1 MPFYVA
7 GARPAMAAEEMVTH
21 RMRFRGRS
29 ARRIV
34 SFCAAVLL
42 AAALL
47 GGLPADAAR
56 AADRLRVAVQR
67 TGTLAWEMS
76 VIRAEGL
83 DKTADIDLQTVDV
96 ASLDAAIIAL
106 RSGAADIIVTDWL
119 WVSRE
124 RSLGANFV
132 FYPYS
137 SAIGAVVVNPAKG
150 IANVGDLAGRK
161 LAIAGGPL
169 DKSWLLLQAWARR
182 SGLDLKRATDV
193 VYGAPP
199 LLAEKAAQ
207 GEVDAALE
215 YWNFCADLEA
225 RGFTRLVD
233 IADVEK
239 ALGATGP
246 VAAIGYVFD
255 ASFAAARRQAL
266 ERFFTMTRRAKQ
278 LIASSPA
285 TWQIVAKQLPSKTSD
300 TLAVYRKYYALGI
313 PDRDIAEE
321 EADARRLFKVL
332 AEIGGSELVGSA
344 DALDP
349 GTYYKGGS

>member
-1 MPFYVA
+1 MVA
-7 GARPAMAAEEMVTH
+7 H
-21 RMRFRGRS
+21 RMRFRGQL
-29 ARRIV
+29 ARRV
-34 SFCAAVLL
+34 RPFRTAAAGVALLCGLL
-42 AAALL
+42 A
-47 GGLPADAAR
+47 GQAR
-56 AADRLRVAVQR
+56 AADRLRIAVQR

-76 VIRAEGL
+76 VIRAQGL
-83 DKTADIDLQTVDV
+83 DKEADLDLQSVDV
-96 ASLDAAIIAL
+96 ASVDAAIIAL
-106 RSGAADIIVTDWL
+106 RSGAVDIIVTDWL

-137 SAIGAVVVNPAKG
+137 SAIGAVVANPAKG
-150 IANVGDLAGRK
+150 VTNLRDLIGRK
-161 LAIAGGPL
+161 LAVAGGPL

-182 SGLDLKRATDV
+182 TGLDLRRATNV

-215 YWNFCADLEA
+215 YWNYCADLEA
-225 RGFTRLVD
+225 RGFTRVVD
-233 IADVEK
+233 IAEVEK

-255 ASFAAARRQAL
+255 GTFAGANGAALSRFFAAA
-266 ERFFTMTRRAKQ
+266 RRAKQ
-278 LIASSPA
+278 LIATSPEA
-285 TWQIVAKQLPSKTSD
+285 WQIVAKQLPSKSPEA
-300 TLAVYRKYYALGI
+300 LAAYQKYYARGI
-313 PDRDIAEE
+313 PGRTIAEE
-321 EADARRLFKVL
+321 EADARRLFRVL

>member
-1 MPFYVA
+1 MLGFQRHALGWVRAFGAALA
-7 GARPAMAAEEMVTH
+7 GAA
-21 RMRFRGRS
+21 
-29 ARRIV
+29 V
-34 SFCAAVLL
+34 SCVLL
-42 AAALL
+42 ASAA
-47 GGLPADAAR
+47 AS
-56 AADRLRVAVQR
+56 ADRLRIAVQR
-67 TGTLAWEMS
+67 TGTLSWEMN
-76 VIRAEGL
+76 VIRAQGL
-83 DKTADIDLQTVDV
+83 DKAADLDLQSVDV

-137 SAIGAVVVNPAKG
+137 SAIGAVVANPARG
-150 IANVGDLAGRK
+150 ITSLGDLVGRR
-161 LAIAGGPL
+161 LAVAGGPL

-182 SGLDLKRATDV
+182 SGLDLKRAADV

-225 RGFTRLVD
+225 RGFTRLIE
-233 IADVEK
+233 IAEVEK
-239 ALGATGP
+239 ALGAHGP

-255 ASFAAARRQAL
+255 ASFAAAHRDAL
-266 ERFFTMTRRAKQ
+266 RRFFAATRRAKQ
-278 LIASSPA
+278 LIATSPEA
-285 TWQIVAKQLPSKTSD
+285 WQIVAKQLPSKSPKA
-300 TLAVYRKYYALGI
+300 LAAYQKYYARGI
-313 PDRDIAEE
+313 PDRDIADE

-344 DALDP
+344 EALDP
-349 GTYYKGGS
+349 GTYYQSGS

>member
-1 MPFYVA
+1 
-7 GARPAMAAEEMVTH
+7 MVSLMV
-21 RMRFRGRS
+21 RLQGQAPRWVQG
-29 ARRIV
+29 
-34 SFCAAVLL
+34 
-42 AAALL
+42 
-47 GGLPADAAR
+47 
-56 AADRLRVAVQR
+56 LRVAALVIGALFLAALFFAALFLAAPARASERLRIAVQK
-67 TGTLAWEMS
+67 TGTLAWEIG
-76 VIRAEGL
+76 VIRAQGL
-83 DKTADIDLQTVDV
+83 DKEADLDLQIVDV

-137 SAIGAVVVNPAKG
+137 SAIGAVVTNPAKG
-150 IANVGDLAGRK
+150 VTSLRDLIGRK
-161 LAIAGGPL
+161 LAVAGGPL
-169 DKSWLLLQAWARR
+169 DKSWLLLQAWTRR
-182 SGLDLKRATDV
+182 SGLDLRRATNV

-225 RGFTRLVD
+225 RGFTRLIE

-239 ALGATGP
+239 ALGAEGP

-255 ASFAAARRQAL
+255 GGFAAKHRDGL
-266 ERFFTMTRRAKQ
+266 SRFFAVARRAKQ
-278 LIASSPA
+278 QIATSREA
-285 TWQIVAKQLPSKTSD
+285 WQIVAKQLPSKSPEA
-300 TLAVYRKYYALGI
+300 LAAYQKYYARGI
-313 PDRDIAEE
+313 PDRAIADE

-344 DALDP
+344 DTLAA

>member
-1 MPFYVA
+1 
-7 GARPAMAAEEMVTH
+7 
-21 RMRFRGRS
+21 
-29 ARRIV
+29 
-34 SFCAAVLL
+34 
-42 AAALL
+42 
-47 GGLPADAAR
+47 
-56 AADRLRVAVQR
+56 
-67 TGTLAWEMS
+67 MS
-76 VIRAEGL
+76 VIRAQGL
-83 DKTADIDLQTVDV
+83 DKEADLDLQSVDV
-96 ASLDAAIIAL
+96 ASVDAAIIAL
-106 RSGAADIIVTDWL
+106 RSGAVDIIVTDWL

-137 SAIGAVVVNPAKG
+137 SAIGAVVANPAKG
-150 IANVGDLAGRK
+150 VTNLRDLIGRK
-161 LAIAGGPL
+161 LAVAGGPL

-182 SGLDLKRATDV
+182 TGLDLRRATNV

-215 YWNFCADLEA
+215 YWNYCADLEA
-225 RGFTRLVD
+225 RGFTRVVD
-233 IADVEK
+233 IAEVEK

-255 ASFAAARRQAL
+255 GTFAGANGAALSRFFAAA
-266 ERFFTMTRRAKQ
+266 RRAKQ
-278 LIASSPA
+278 LIATSPEA
-285 TWQIVAKQLPSKTSD
+285 WQIVAKQLPSKSPEA
-300 TLAVYRKYYALGI
+300 LAAYQKYYARGI
-313 PDRDIAEE
+313 PGRTIAEE
-321 EADARRLFKVL
+321 EADARRLFRVL

>member
-1 MPFYVA
+1 MVRLQGQA
-7 GARPAMAAEEMVTH
+7 SRWLQGLRLAA
-21 RMRFRGRS
+21 F
-29 ARRIV
+29 V
-34 SFCAAVLL
+34 S
-42 AAALL
+42 AALL
-47 GGLPADAAR
+47 LVAPAHASE
-56 AADRLRVAVQR
+56 RLRIAVQK
-67 TGTLAWEMS
+67 TGTLAWEIG
-76 VIRAEGL
+76 VIRARGL
-83 DKTADIDLQTVDV
+83 DIEADLDLQVVDV

-137 SAIGAVVVNPAKG
+137 SAIGAVVTDPAKG
-150 IANVGDLAGRK
+150 VTGLRELIGRK
-161 LAIAGGPL
+161 LAVAGGPL
-169 DKSWLLLQAWARR
+169 DKSWLLLQAWTRR
-182 SGLDLKRATDV
+182 SGLDLRRATNV

-225 RGFTRLVD
+225 RGFTRLIE

-239 ALGATGP
+239 ELGASGP

-255 ASFAAARRQAL
+255 GSFAEKHREAL
-266 ERFFTMTRRAKQ
+266 SRFFAVARQAKQ
-278 LIASSPA
+278 LIATSPEA
-285 TWQIVAKQLPSKTSD
+285 WQVVAKQLPSKSAEA
-300 TLAVYRKYYALGI
+300 LAAYQKYYARGI
-313 PDRDIAEE
+313 PDRAIADE

-344 DALDP
+344 NALAP

>member
-1 MPFYVA
+1 VLWSMALVTVVLA
-7 GARPAMAAEEMVTH
+7 GPA
-21 RMRFRGRS
+21 G
-29 ARRIV
+29 
-34 SFCAAVLL
+34 
-42 AAALL
+42 
-47 GGLPADAAR
+47 
-56 AADRLRVAVQR
+56 AADRLRIAVQK

-76 VIRAEGL
+76 VIRAQGL
-83 DKTADIDLQTVDV
+83 DKDADLDLQTVDV

-119 WVSRE
+119 WVTRE

-150 IANVGDLAGRK
+150 IANARDLAGRK

-182 SGLDLKRATDV
+182 SGIDLKRTTDV

-225 RGFTRLVD
+225 QGFTRLID
-233 IADVEK
+233 IAEVEK
-239 ALGATGP
+239 ALGATGA

-255 ASFAAARRQAL
+255 ASFAAAHRQAL
-266 ERFFTMTRRAKQ
+266 DRFLTISRRAKQ
-278 LIASSPA
+278 MIATSPTA
-285 TWQIVAKQLPSKTSD
+285 WQFVAAQLPSKSPD
-300 TLAVYRKYYALGI
+300 TLAVYRKYYARGI
-313 PDRDIAEE
+313 PDRDIADE

-332 AEIGGSELVGSA
+332 AGAGGSELVGSA
-344 DALDP
+344 DTLDP

>member
-1 MPFYVA
+1 MTLYVA
-7 GARPAMAAEEMVTH
+7 ATPSATHQGNRSQMLRFQEHAIKARLLRAA
-21 RMRFRGRS
+21 
-29 ARRIV
+29 
-34 SFCAAVLL
+34 AAVC
-42 AAALL
+42 ALTVCAL
-47 GGLPADAAR
+47 VCAGAS
-56 AADRLRVAVQR
+56 AADRLRIAVQK

-76 VIRAEGL
+76 VIRAQGL
-83 DKTADIDLQTVDV
+83 DKEADLDLQTVDV

-106 RSGAADIIVTDWL
+106 RSGSADIIATDWL

-137 SAIGAVVVNPAKG
+137 SAIGAVVVNPARG
-150 IANVGDLAGRK
+150 IRDVRDLPGRK
-161 LAIAGGPL
+161 LAVAGGPL

-182 SGLDLKRATDV
+182 TGLDLRRSADV

-225 RGFTRLVD
+225 RGFTRLID
-233 IADVEK
+233 MAEVEK
-239 ALGATGP
+239 ALGARGP

-255 ASFAAARRQAL
+255 ASFAAAHRDAL
-266 ERFFTMTRRAKQ
+266 QRFFATTRRAKQ
-278 LIASSPA
+278 LIATNA
-285 TWQIVAKQLPSKTSD
+285 DAWQIVAKQLPSKTPE
-300 TLAVYRKYYALGI
+300 TLAAYRRYYAEGI
-313 PDRDIAEE
+313 PGRPIAEE
-321 EADARRLFKVL
+321 EADVRQLFKVL

-349 GTYYKGGS
+349 GTYYKGAP

>member
-1 MPFYVA
+1 MVA
-7 GARPAMAAEEMVTH
+7 QA
-21 RMRFRGRS
+21 MRFRGRS
-29 ARRIV
+29 AWRIRP
-34 SFCAAVLL
+34 FCAVALIC
-42 AAALL
+42 AALL
-47 GGLPADAAR
+47 GGMFAGPASAV
-56 AADRLRVAVQR
+56 DRLRIAVQR

-76 VIRAEGL
+76 VIRAQGL
-83 DKTADIDLQTVDV
+83 GKEADLDLQTVDV
-96 ASLDAAIIAL
+96 ASRDAAIIAL
-106 RSGAADIIVTDWL
+106 RSGAADIIVMDWL

-137 SAIGAVVVNPAKG
+137 SAIGAVVANPAKG
-150 IANVGDLAGRK
+150 VAGLHDLIGRK
-161 LAIAGGPL
+161 LAVAGGPL

-182 SGLDLKRATDV
+182 SGVDLRRGVDI

-225 RGFTRLVD
+225 RGFTRVVE
-233 IADVEK
+233 IAEVEK

-255 ASFAAARRQAL
+255 GSFAAANGDAL
-266 ERFFTMTRRAKQ
+266 QRFFAVARRAKQ
-278 LIASSPA
+278 LIATSPDA
-285 TWQIVAKQLPSKTSD
+285 WQIVAKQLPAKSAEA
-300 TLAVYRKYYALGI
+300 LAAYRKYYAGGI
-313 PDRDIAEE
+313 PDRAIADE
-321 EADARRLFKVL
+321 EADARRLFRVL

>member
-1 MPFYVA
+1 MALYVA
-7 GARPAMAAEEMVTH
+7 SARPATVAGEMASQMLRFQRQASGWMQAFHAACAGAALSCVLLGSAAAAAE
-21 RMRFRGRS
+21 
-29 ARRIV
+29 
-34 SFCAAVLL
+34 
-42 AAALL
+42 
-47 GGLPADAAR
+47 
-56 AADRLRVAVQR
+56 RLRIAVQR
-67 TGTLAWEMS
+67 TGTLSWEMS
-76 VIRAEGL
+76 VIRTQGL
-83 DKTADIDLQTVDV
+83 DKEAGLDLQSLDV

-106 RSGAADIIVTDWL
+106 RSGAADIVVTDWL

-137 SAIGAVVVNPAKG
+137 SAIGAVVANPAKG
-150 IANVGDLAGRK
+150 VRSLGDLAGRK
-161 LAIAGGPL
+161 LAVAGGPL

-215 YWNFCADLEA
+215 YWNFCADLES
-225 RGFTRLVD
+225 RGFTRIVE

-239 ALGATGP
+239 ALGAQGP

-255 ASFAAARRQAL
+255 ASFAAAHRDAL
-266 ERFFTMTRRAKQ
+266 QRFFATTRRAKQ
-278 LIASSPA
+278 MIATSPEA
-285 TWQIVAKQLPSKTSD
+285 WQIVVKQLPSKGPD
-300 TLAVYRKYYALGI
+300 ALAAYRKYYAQGI
-313 PDRDIAEE
+313 PDRDIADE

-332 AEIGGSELVGSA
+332 AEIGGSELVGRA
-344 DALDP
+344 EALDP

>member
-1 MPFYVA
+1 MLRFQRRASKPHPSRRAALAVA
-7 GARPAMAAEEMVTH
+7 VLVALCASPAAAAE
-21 RMRFRGRS
+21 
-29 ARRIV
+29 
-34 SFCAAVLL
+34 
-42 AAALL
+42 
-47 GGLPADAAR
+47 
-56 AADRLRVAVQR
+56 RLRIAVQK

-76 VIRAEGL
+76 VIRAQNL
-83 DKTADIDLQTVDV
+83 DKAADLDLQTIDV

-137 SAIGAVVVNPAKG
+137 SAIGAVMANPAKG
-150 IANVGDLAGRK
+150 IASVHDLVGRK
-161 LAIAGGPL
+161 LAVAGGPL

-182 SGLDLKRATDV
+182 SGLDLRRAADV

-207 GEVDAALE
+207 HEVDAALE

-225 RGFTRLVD
+225 RGLKRLIE

-239 ALGATGP
+239 ALGAEGP

-255 ASFAAARRQAL
+255 ANFAAAHRQAL
-266 ERFFTMTRRAKQ
+266 QRFFAITRKAKQ
-278 LIASSPA
+278 LIATSPEA
-285 TWQIVAKQLPSKTSD
+285 WKTIAKQLPSKSPEA
-300 TLAVYRKYYALGI
+300 LAAYQQHYARGI
-313 PDRDIAEE
+313 PDRPISDE
-321 EADARRLFKVL
+321 EADAHRLFKVL
-332 AEIGGSELVGSA
+332 AEIGGSELVGNA
-344 DALDP
+344 DALAP

>member
-1 MPFYVA
+1 
-7 GARPAMAAEEMVTH
+7 
-21 RMRFRGRS
+21 MRFRGQL
-29 ARRIV
+29 ARRV
-34 SFCAAVLL
+34 RPFCTAAAGVALLCGLL
-42 AAALL
+42 A
-47 GGLPADAAR
+47 GQAR
-56 AADRLRVAVQR
+56 AADRLRIAVQR

-76 VIRAEGL
+76 VIRAQGL
-83 DKTADIDLQTVDV
+83 DKEADLDLQSVDV
-96 ASLDAAIIAL
+96 ASVDAAIIAL
-106 RSGAADIIVTDWL
+106 RSGAVDIIVTDWL

-137 SAIGAVVVNPAKG
+137 SAIGAVVANPAKG
-150 IANVGDLAGRK
+150 VTNLRDLIGRK
-161 LAIAGGPL
+161 LAVAGGPL

-182 SGLDLKRATDV
+182 TGLDLRRATNV

-215 YWNFCADLEA
+215 YWNYCADLEA
-225 RGFTRLVD
+225 RGFTRVVD
-233 IADVEK
+233 IAEVEK

-255 ASFAAARRQAL
+255 GTFAGANGAALSRFFAAA
-266 ERFFTMTRRAKQ
+266 RRAKQ
-278 LIASSPA
+278 LIATSPEA
-285 TWQIVAKQLPSKTSD
+285 WQIVAKQLPSKSPEA
-300 TLAVYRKYYALGI
+300 LAAYQKYYARGI
-313 PDRDIAEE
+313 PGRTIAEE
-321 EADARRLFKVL
+321 EADARRLFRVL

>member
-1 MPFYVA
+1 
-7 GARPAMAAEEMVTH
+7 MVG
-21 RMRFRGRS
+21 FRGQS
-29 ARRIV
+29 ARRML
-34 SFCAAVLL
+34 SCC
-42 AAALL
+42 AAALVIAAFL
-47 GGLPADAAR
+47 GGLIAAPAC
-56 AADRLRVAVQR
+56 AADRLRIAVQK

-76 VIRAEGL
+76 VIRAQGL
-83 DKTADIDLQTVDV
+83 DKEADLDLQIVEV

-106 RSGAADIIVTDWL
+106 RSGAADMIVTDWL

-137 SAIGAVVVNPAKG
+137 SAIGAVVANPAKG
-150 IANVGDLAGRK
+150 VARLHDLIGRK
-161 LAIAGGPL
+161 LAVAGGPL
-169 DKSWLLLQAWARR
+169 DKSWLLLQAWTRR
-182 SGLDLKRATDV
+182 AGLDLGRAANI

-225 RGFTRLVD
+225 QGFTRLVE
-233 IADVEK
+233 IADVER

-255 ASFAAARRQAL
+255 GSFAAAHRDMLQ
-266 ERFFTMTRRAKQ
+266 RFFAATRGAKQ
-278 LIASSPA
+278 LIATSPDA
-285 TWQIVAKQLPSKTSD
+285 WQIVAKQLPSKSAGA
-300 TLAVYRKYYALGI
+300 LAAYQKYYARGI
-313 PDRDIAEE
+313 PDRPIADE
-321 EADARRLFKVL
+321 EADARWLFKVL

-344 DALDP
+344 DSLAP
-349 GTYYKGGS
+349 GTYYKSGS

>member
-1 MPFYVA
+1 
-7 GARPAMAAEEMVTH
+7 MVWRMLRFQREASRWVH
-21 RMRFRGRS
+21 RLH
-29 ARRIV
+29 I
-34 SFCAAVLL
+34 
-42 AAALL
+42 AALVTAAL
-47 GGLPADAAR
+47 CAMLVAPAH
-56 AADRLRVAVQR
+56 AADRLRIAVQK

-83 DKTADIDLQTVDV
+83 DKQADLDLQIVDV

-137 SAIGAVVVNPAKG
+137 SAIGAVVANPARG
-150 IANVGDLAGRK
+150 VSGLHDLIGRK
-161 LAIAGGPL
+161 LAVAGGPL
-169 DKSWLLLQAWARR
+169 DKSWLLLQAWTRR
-182 SGLDLKRATDV
+182 SGLDLRRAANI

-225 RGFTRLVD
+225 QGFKRVVE

-239 ALGATGP
+239 ALGAQGP

-255 ASFAAARRQAL
+255 GSFAAAHRDTLQ
-266 ERFFTMTRRAKQ
+266 RFFAATRRAKQ
-278 LIASSPA
+278 LIASSSEA
-285 TWQIVAKQLPSKTSD
+285 WQIVAKQLPSKSAEA
-300 TLAVYRKYYALGI
+300 LAAYQKYYARGI
-313 PDRDIAEE
+313 PDRPIADE

-344 DALDP
+344 DALDA

>member
-1 MPFYVA
+1 MLRLQRHALSWHARCAALAIVLACA
-7 GARPAMAAEEMVTH
+7 GNAAAAAE
-21 RMRFRGRS
+21 
-29 ARRIV
+29 
-34 SFCAAVLL
+34 
-42 AAALL
+42 
-47 GGLPADAAR
+47 
-56 AADRLRVAVQR
+56 RLRIAVQK

-76 VIRAEGL
+76 VIRAQGL
-83 DKTADIDLQTVDV
+83 DQAADLDLETIDV

-137 SAIGAVVVNPAKG
+137 SAIGAVMANPAKG
-150 IANVGDLAGRK
+150 IASVHDLAGRK
-161 LAIAGGPL
+161 IAVAGGPL

-182 SGLDLKRATDV
+182 SGMDIRRAADV

-215 YWNFCADLEA
+215 YWNFCADLEG
-225 RGFTRLVD
+225 RGLKRIIE

-239 ALGATGP
+239 ALGAEGP

-255 ASFAAARRQAL
+255 ASFAAAHRDAVA
-266 ERFFTMTRRAKQ
+266 RFFAAARKAKQ
-278 LIASSPA
+278 LIATSPDA
-285 TWQIVAKQLPSKTSD
+285 WAVVAKQLPAKSPEA
-300 TLAVYRKYYALGI
+300 LAVYQKYYARGI
-313 PDRDIAEE
+313 PERPIADE
-321 EADARRLFKVL
+321 EADAQRLFRVL

-344 DALDP
+344 EVLSP

>member
-1 MPFYVA
+1 
-7 GARPAMAAEEMVTH
+7 
-21 RMRFRGRS
+21 MRFRGPS

-34 SFCAAVLL
+34 SFCAATVLV
-42 AAALL
+42 AAFV
-47 GGLPADAAR
+47 GTLPADAAM
-56 AADRLRVAVQR
+56 AADRLRIAVQK

-76 VIRAEGL
+76 VIRADGL
-83 DKTADIDLQTVDV
+83 DREADLDLQIVDV

-137 SAIGAVVVNPAKG
+137 SAIGAVVANPAKG
-150 IANVGDLAGRK
+150 VAGLHDLIGRK

-169 DKSWLLLQAWARR
+169 DKSWLLLQAWTRR
-182 SGLDLKRATDV
+182 SGLDLRRAANI

-225 RGFTRLVD
+225 RGFKRVVE

-239 ALGATGP
+239 ALGASGA

-255 ASFAAARRQAL
+255 GSFAAAHRDTLQ
-266 ERFFTMTRRAKQ
+266 RFFAATRRAKQ
-278 LIASSPA
+278 LIATSPEA
-285 TWQIVAKQLPSKTSD
+285 WQIVAKQLPSKSPD
-300 TLAVYRKYYALGI
+300 ALAAYQKYYARGI
-313 PDRDIAEE
+313 PDRAIADE

-332 AEIGGSELVGSA
+332 ADIGGSELVGSA

>member
-1 MPFYVA
+1 M
-7 GARPAMAAEEMVTH
+7 ARYML
-21 RMRFRGRS
+21 RFQRQ
-29 ARRIV
+29 V
-34 SFCAAVLL
+34 SWWIRTFR
-42 AAALL
+42 AAAFAVALPCILL
-47 GGLPADAAR
+47 CGAAAAGG
-56 AADRLRVAVQR
+56 DRLRIAVQR

-76 VIRAEGL
+76 VVRAEGL
-83 DKTADIDLQTVDV
+83 DKTADLDLQTLDV

-137 SAIGAVVVNPAKG
+137 SAIGAVVVNPAKN
-150 IANVGDLAGRK
+150 IANVRDLAGRK
-161 LAIAGGPL
+161 LAVAGGPL

-182 SGLDLKRATDV
+182 SGLDLKRATEV

-199 LLAEKAAQ
+199 LLAEKTAQ

-225 RGFTRLVD
+225 RGFTRLIE

-255 ASFAAARRQAL
+255 ASFAAAHRDAL
-266 ERFFTMTRRAKQ
+266 QRFFATARRAKQ
-278 LIASSPA
+278 LIATSPEA
-285 TWQIVAKQLPSKTSD
+285 WQIVAKQLPSKSHEA
-300 TLAVYRKYYALGI
+300 LAAYQKYYARGI
-313 PDRDIAEE
+313 PDRDIADE

-332 AEIGGSELVGSA
+332 ADVGGSELVGSA

>member
-1 MPFYVA
+1 VGQA
-7 GARPAMAAEEMVTH
+7 
-21 RMRFRGRS
+21 S
-29 ARRIV
+29 AT
-34 SFCAAVLL
+34 
-42 AAALL
+42 
-47 GGLPADAAR
+47 
-56 AADRLRVAVQR
+56 DRLRIAVQK

-76 VIRAEGL
+76 VIRAQGL
-83 DKTADIDLQTVDV
+83 DKAAGLDLQIVDV
-96 ASLDAAIIAL
+96 AALDAAIIAL

-137 SAIGAVVVNPAKG
+137 SAIGAVVTNPAKG
-150 IANVGDLAGRK
+150 VVGLRDLIGRK
-161 LAIAGGPL
+161 LAVAGGPL

-199 LLAEKAAQ
+199 LLAEKALQ

-215 YWNFCADLEA
+215 YWNFCADLET
-225 RGFTRLVD
+225 RGFTRLIE
-233 IADVEK
+233 IADVER
-239 ALGATGP
+239 ALGAQGP

-255 ASFAAARRQAL
+255 ASFATAHRDLL
-266 ERFFTMTRRAKQ
+266 ERFFATTRRAKQ
-278 LIASSPA
+278 LIATSPEA
-285 TWQIVAKQLPSKTSD
+285 WQIVAKQLSSKSPEA
-300 TLAVYRKYYALGI
+300 LASYQKYYARGI
-313 PDRDIAEE
+313 PDRAIADE

-349 GTYYKGGS
+349 GTYYKSGS

>member
-1 MPFYVA
+1 
-7 GARPAMAAEEMVTH
+7 MASRMVG
-21 RMRFRGRS
+21 FRGRS
-29 ARRIV
+29 AWRIR
-34 SFCAAVLL
+34 SFRALAL
-42 AAALL
+42 AAAASLSGLL
-47 GGLPADAAR
+47 ASPAG
-56 AADRLRVAVQR
+56 AADRLRIAVQR

-76 VIRAEGL
+76 VIRAQGL
-83 DKTADIDLQTVDV
+83 DKAADLDLQTVDV

-137 SAIGAVVVNPAKG
+137 SAIGAVVTNPAKG
-150 IANVGDLAGRK
+150 VSGLRDLIGRK
-161 LAIAGGPL
+161 LAVAGGPL

-182 SGLDLKRATDV
+182 SGLDLKRAVDV

-225 RGFTRLVD
+225 RGFTRLIE

-239 ALGATGP
+239 ALGAQGA

-255 ASFAAARRQAL
+255 ANFAAAHRDAL
-266 ERFFTMTRRAKQ
+266 DRFFATARRAKQ
-278 LIASSPA
+278 LIATSPEA
-285 TWQIVAKQLPSKTSD
+285 WQIVVRQLPVKSSD
-300 TLAVYRKYYALGI
+300 ALATYQKYYTRGI
-313 PDRDIAEE
+313 PDRPIADE

-349 GTYYKGGS
+349 GTYYKSGS

>member
-1 MPFYVA
+1 MR
-7 GARPAMAAEEMVTH
+7 ARGPST
-21 RMRFRGRS
+21 RRGRP
-29 ARRIV
+29 
-34 SFCAAVLL
+34 FCAAAL
-42 AAALL
+42 AGAALL
-47 GGLPADAAR
+47 CLAFSGAAS
-56 AADRLRVAVQR
+56 AADRLRIAVQR
-67 TGTLAWEMS
+67 TGTLSWEIAI
-76 VIRAEGL
+76 IRAQEL
-83 DKTADIDLQTVDV
+83 DKQADLDLQIVNV

-106 RSGAADIIVTDWL
+106 RSGSTDMIVTDWL

-132 FYPYS
+132 FHPYS
-137 SAIGAVVVNPAKG
+137 SAIGAVVTNPAKG
-150 IANVGDLAGRK
+150 IVSLRDLIGRK
-161 LAIAGGPL
+161 LAVAGGPL

-207 GEVDAALE
+207 GEIDAALE

-225 RGFTRLVD
+225 RGFTRLVE

-239 ALGATGP
+239 ALGARGP

-255 ASFAAARRQAL
+255 AGFAATHRDAL
-266 ERFFTMTRRAKQ
+266 QRFFATTRRAKQ
-278 LIASSPA
+278 LIANSPEA
-285 TWQIVAKQLPSKTSD
+285 WEIVAKQLASKD
-300 TLAVYRKYYALGI
+300 AATLAAYRKYYAQGI
-313 PDRDIAEE
+313 PARDIEDE

-349 GTYYKGGS
+349 GTYYKSGS

>member
-1 MPFYVA
+1 ML
-7 GARPAMAAEEMVTH
+7 
-21 RMRFRGRS
+21 RFR
-29 ARRIV
+29 RRVSGWVHACRTGAFALGALIIV
-34 SFCAAVLL
+34 
-42 AAALL
+42 
-47 GGLPADAAR
+47 ADAA
-56 AADRLRVAVQR
+56 AADADRLRIAVQR

-83 DKTADIDLQTVDV
+83 DKAADLELQTIDV
-96 ASLDAAIIAL
+96 ASLDAAMIAL

-119 WVSRE
+119 WVSRQ

-137 SAIGAVVVNPAKG
+137 SAIGAVVVNPARG
-150 IANVGDLAGRK
+150 IASVGDLAGRK
-161 LAIAGGPL
+161 LAVAGGPL

-182 SGLDLKRATDV
+182 SGIDLRREADV

-225 RGFTRLVD
+225 RGFKRLIDV
-233 IADVEK
+233 AEVEK

-255 ASFAAARRQAL
+255 AGFAAAHRQAL
-266 ERFFTMTRRAKQ
+266 ERFFSMTRRAKQ
-278 LIASSPA
+278 MIATSPA
-285 TWQIVAKQLPSKTSD
+285 AWQIVAKHLPSKSAE
-300 TLAVYRKYYALGI
+300 TLAVYQMYYARGI
-313 PDRDIAEE
+313 PDRAIADE

-344 DALDP
+344 DKLDP
-349 GTYYKGGS
+349 GTYYKSGS

>member
-1 MPFYVA
+1 M
-7 GARPAMAAEEMVTH
+7 
-21 RMRFRGRS
+21 
-29 ARRIV
+29 ARRV
-34 SFCAAVLL
+34 RPFCTAAAGLALLCGLL
-42 AAALL
+42 A
-47 GGLPADAAR
+47 GQAR
-56 AADRLRVAVQR
+56 AADRLRIAVQR

-76 VIRAEGL
+76 VIRAQGL
-83 DKTADIDLQTVDV
+83 DKEADLDLQSVDV
-96 ASLDAAIIAL
+96 ASVDAAIIAL
-106 RSGAADIIVTDWL
+106 RSGAVDIIVTDWL

-137 SAIGAVVVNPAKG
+137 SAIGAVVANPAKG
-150 IANVGDLAGRK
+150 VTNLRDLIGRK
-161 LAIAGGPL
+161 LAVAGGPL

-182 SGLDLKRATDV
+182 TGLDLRRATNV

-215 YWNFCADLEA
+215 YWNYCADLEA
-225 RGFTRLVD
+225 RGFTRVVD
-233 IADVEK
+233 IAEVEK

-255 ASFAAARRQAL
+255 GTFAGANSAALSRFFAAA
-266 ERFFTMTRRAKQ
+266 RRAKQ
-278 LIASSPA
+278 LIATSPEA
-285 TWQIVAKQLPSKTSD
+285 WQIVAKQLPSKSPEA
-300 TLAVYRKYYALGI
+300 LAVYQKYYARGI
-313 PDRDIAEE
+313 PGRTIAEE